1 MIRLKASQIADI
13 VHGKLNVDGAK
24 EVWLA
29 PVFDSRKA
37 REGSFFLALVGEHA
51 DGHDY
56 VKDAIENGAV
66 FALVS
71 KPVELPNIQGD
82 SFALTD

>member
-56 VKDAIENGAV
+56 VKDAIENGAA